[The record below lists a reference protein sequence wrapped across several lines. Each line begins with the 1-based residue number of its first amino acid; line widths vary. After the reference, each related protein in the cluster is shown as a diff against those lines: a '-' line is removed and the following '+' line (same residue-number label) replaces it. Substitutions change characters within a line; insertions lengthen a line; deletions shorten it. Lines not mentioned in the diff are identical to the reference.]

1 MTAGPRL
8 RGVKRQAL
16 SSTVGV
22 GVGVTLGV
30 GVGASAAH
38 GCSIYDVLVIRTDT
52 HTLLLQPPVACSGRL
67 KLIVLDPPTH
77 PSHWLNWNIYRNNI
91 IDPLSTHALR
101 PYPPC
106 TSPLQTN
113 GVVGIAFHKSAGGTS
128 ARSTIYKH
136 PRQLLTKVLTA
147 PQREAH
153 LQN

>member
-1 MTAGPRL
+1 M
-8 RGVKRQAL
+8 VVVV
-16 SSTVGV
+16 VGV
-22 GVGVTLGV
+22 GVGGGGELGVRVGV

-67 KLIVLDPPTH
+67 KRIVLDPPTH

-106 TSPLQTN
+106 TFPLQTN
-113 GVVGIAFHKSAGGTS
+113 GVVGIAFHESAGGTS
-128 ARSTIYKH
+128 ARSTISKH